1 MSKIIEAL
9 RQAADLLDSSLSDDL
24 YEFQNHCLCQIGFL
38 TQVLL
43 WGDVTDKELCEVY
56 GDDADNFIWN
66 FKRTRNSTTWRDIFE
81 YVETCKVTG
90 IPIPEIFHELTNAGL
105 TTQMIHDIEGI
116 GENPYEAAEY
126 MRYLAD
132 RLENETSAT

>member
-9 RQAADLLDSSLSDDL
+9 RQAADLLDSEFGIL
-24 YEFQNHCLCQIGFL
+24 YEFQDYRLCQIGFL

-56 GDDADNFIWN
+56 GDDADNFIRDFIQRRN
-66 FKRTRNSTTWRDIFE
+66 RTAWRDIFE
-81 YVETCKVTG
+81 NVEFCKTTG

-105 TTQMIHDIEGI
+105 TTQMIRDIEGI
-116 GENPYEAAEY
+116 GDNPKEAAKY
-126 MRYLAD
+126 MRYLANE
-132 RLENETSAT
+132 LETKHDKG